1 MTVGPFGPIR
11 VRRTAATLTPMGH
24 DRNGL
29 EILDR
34 SRCLGLLATVEL
46 GRVALSDR
54 ALPIIVPVEFW
65 LSGDDIVF
73 RTTGGL
79 LATAA
84 REGHIVCFEADSGG
98 RAPHDWSVLVVGELG
113 VAEQPVDRPA
123 ALAREAPWRLDRPG
137 ETVCLPTGVMSGRLL
152 APSGPTTLASVVP
165 APDH

>member
-1 MTVGPFGPIR
+1 
-11 VRRTAATLTPMGH
+11 MGL

-34 SRCLGLLATVEL
+34 SRCLDLLGSVEL

-54 ALPIIVPVEFW
+54 ALPIIVPVVFW

-73 RTTGGL
+73 RASGGL

-98 RAPHDWSVLVVGELG
+98 SADDDWSVLVVGGLSL
-113 VAEQPVDRPA
+113 AEPSVDRPA
-123 ALAREAPWRLDRPG
+123 GGERETPWQLDRPG
-137 ETVCLPTGVMSGRLL
+137 ETVQLATGVMSGRLL
-152 APSGPTTLASVVP
+152 AGPSRGPTALASGV
-165 APDH
+165 AATDH